1 MSSNVQYKK
10 DKVEKFIAMYNNY
23 TSMVSDYKAYLGK
36 FNYTFKY
43 VLNNYN
49 SAGVND
55 NVTIYEKDDGSNR
68 KYILTPEKVLMEI
81 DSSIASGLTT
91 SDGTIALP
99 DSTLNSLVVGG
110 SENVFYTDV
119 KYKGHIN
126 SNKGKSN
133 QFVQMGL
140 DDLSYIKDTPE
151 PYEFNESKTPVL
163 TRAMDWGE
171 SCTDED
177 INRCD
182 AYAKFTNTPY
192 YGLGHNSGQGD
203 TGNSCDC
210 YMLSSDERDK
220 LTLIEEKV
228 VLLNTTMP
236 KMNNMKYLGVML
248 DGNIHG
254 LKELVY
260 NNNFD
265 NFYEKNDGKITT
277 LTNKS
282 RDANCHPFTGTGV
295 NSIKINSLGE
305 NVCAL
310 NIA

>member
-1 MSSNVQYKK
+1 MSSNVQYRK

-23 TSMVSDYKAYLGK
+23 TSMVSDYK
-36 FNYTFKY
+36 NYMGRVNSTFKS
-43 VLNNYN
+43 VINNYN
-49 SAGVND
+49 NAYDND
-55 NVTIYEKDDGSNR
+55 TVKIYENDDGSGR

-81 DSSIASGLTT
+81 DSSIAGTLTGT
-91 SDGTIALP
+91 SITLP
-99 DSTLNSLVVGG
+99 DSSLNSLVLIGG
-110 SENVFYTDV
+110 ESVFYTDV
-119 KYKGHIN
+119 KYEGHID
-126 SNKGKSN
+126 SNTGKSN

-140 DDLSYIKDTPE
+140 ADLSYNQGTPE

-163 TRAMDWGE
+163 TRTMNWGE

-228 VLLNTTMP
+228 VLLNTNMSTMD
-236 KMNNMKYLGVML
+236 NMKYLGVML

-265 NFYEKNDGKITT
+265 NFYEKNNNKITT
-277 LTNKS
+277 LTNKP
-282 RDANCHPFTGTGV
+282 RDGNCHPFTGTGV
-295 NSIKINSLGE
+295 NSIKINNLGE
-305 NVCAL
+305 KACVL
-310 NIA
+310 NTS